1 MRLRVPLQ
9 RWEFDLTF
17 TGDNPP
23 IRPVAPLADPDGG
36 PAEVAE
42 SVVET
47 TELRW
52 FTEGPLTPEV
62 ETWFTRDG
70 TTGAVE
76 KRYDTYRI
84 DGRVDVGVKR
94 RFGET
99 LELKVRQSLGETLAL
114 DPDLTGRLEVWRK
127 WSPADG
133 LVDVEV
139 RAPWLDV
146 HKMVIKR
153 RFSVDGDEITLS
165 NEPRAMTGA
174 GCDVEVAAVTVG
186 EIEAHTFAFAAFGPT
201 TTRRDSIVAC
211 WRTLGADTLCPE
223 RSMIVDGRSSGY
235 PEWLTLV
242 TAPIGAGG

>member
-1 MRLRVPLQ
+1 MV
-9 RWEFDLTF
+9 D
-17 TGDNPP
+17 
-23 IRPVAPLADPDGG
+23 
-36 PAEVAE
+36 
-42 SVVET
+42 T

-52 FTEGPLTPEV
+52 FTEGRLTPEV
-62 ETWFTRDG
+62 ETWFTRHG

-76 KRYDTYRI
+76 QRYDTYRI

-99 LELKVRQSLGETLAL
+99 LELKVRQSLGERLSLAR
-114 DPDLTGRLEVWRK
+114 DLTGRLEVWRK

-153 RFSVDGDEITLS
+153 RFSVDGDEIALS

-186 EIEAHTFAFAAFGPT
+186 DIDACTFAFAAFGPT

-211 WRTLGADTLCPE
+211 WQALVADSAWPAGLA
-223 RSMIVDGRSSGY
+223 IVDGRSSGY
-235 PEWLTLV
+235 PEWLALV

>member
-1 MRLRVPLQ
+1 LH
-9 RWEFDLTF
+9 RWEYDLTF
-17 TGDNPP
+17 TDNNSFE
-23 IRPVAPLADPDGG
+23 RPVAPAADLDGN
-36 PAEVAE
+36 PVVREA
-42 SVVET
+42 SVVDT

-52 FTEGPLTPEV
+52 FIEGPLTAEV

-84 DGRVDVGVKR
+84 EGRCDVGVKR

-114 DPDLTGRLEVWRK
+114 DPDLSGRLEVWRK

-133 LVDVEV
+133 LVDAAVQ
-139 RAPWLDV
+139 APWLDV

-153 RFSVDGDEITLS
+153 RFSVGGDEIVLT
-165 NEPRAMTGA
+165 NEARAMTGA
-174 GCDVEVAAVTVG
+174 GCDVEVADVTVG
-186 EIEAHTFAFAAFGPT
+186 DVEAYTFAFAAFGPT

-211 WRTLGADTLCPE
+211 WQALSADTKCPE
-223 RSMIVDGRSSGY
+223 RLTIVDGRSSGY
-235 PEWLTLV
+235 PEWLAHV